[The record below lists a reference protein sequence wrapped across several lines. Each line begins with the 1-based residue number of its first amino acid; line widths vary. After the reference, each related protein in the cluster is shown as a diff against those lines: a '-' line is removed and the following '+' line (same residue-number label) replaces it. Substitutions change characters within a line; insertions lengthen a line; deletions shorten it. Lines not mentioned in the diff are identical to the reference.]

1 MDDFKV
7 FGIPVL
13 ETKYSKTKSG
23 RDGLYE
29 LEFNKLTSKLISE
42 FETDSKSASSLLKR
56 IASEM
61 PELLNNYSA
70 TSPWNMVA
78 IQLDKF
84 GIDSNIFNLY
94 EYEGHQYS
102 IGTYLKVRG
111 NAEKNMELI
120 ITSQLVF
127 IALAICAHRL
137 ANDFENALLASEM
150 LFGCGVLMGEAY
162 FENYIMA
169 GKSSTSE
176 ATQEKIEIKEERV
189 KMTEEKA
196 KQLRIKF
203 PRISKNAIAEMI
215 CDEVGVSK
223 HTVRDYLKKIAL

>member
-7 FGIPVL
+7 FGIPVFDK
-13 ETKYSKTKSG
+13 KYSKTKSG

-29 LEFNKLTSKLISE
+29 LEFNKLTSELISE
-42 FETDSKSASSLLKR
+42 FENDSKSALSLLKR

-70 TSPWNMVA
+70 TSPWNMIA

-84 GIDSNIFNLY
+84 GIDGNIFNLY

-137 ANDFENALLASEM
+137 ENDLDNALLASEM
-150 LFGCGVLMGEAY
+150 LFGSGVLMGQATLEG
-162 FENYIMA
+162 YIMA
-169 GKSSTSE
+169 GMSSTSE
-176 ATQEKIEIKEERV
+176 ATQEKIELKEKRV
-189 KMTEEKA
+189 KTTEKKA
-196 KQLRIKF
+196 KNLRVRF
-203 PRISKNAIAEMI
+203 PCISKDAIAEMI
-215 CDEVGVSK
+215 FDEVGVSK
-223 HTVRDYLKKIAL
+223 STVRDYLKKIKL

>member
-70 TSPWNMVA
+70 TSPWNMIA

-169 GKSSTSE
+169 GASSTSE
-176 ATQEKIEIKEERV
+176 ATELKIALKEERV
-189 KMTEEKA
+189 KATEDKA
-196 KQLRIKF
+196 KKLKVRF
-203 PRISKNAIAEMI
+203 PRISKDAIAEMI
-215 CDEVGVSK
+215 YDEIGASK
-223 HTVRDYLKKIAL
+223 STVRDYLKTIKL

>member
-7 FGIPVL
+7 FGMPL
-13 ETKYSKTKSG
+13 SDPTYLKTKSG

-42 FETDSKSASSLLKR
+42 FETNSKSETTLLKR

-61 PELLNNYSA
+61 PELLNNYSL

-78 IQLDKF
+78 VQVNKF

-111 NAEKNMELI
+111 NTEKNMEFI

-137 ANDFENALLASEM
+137 VNDFESALLSSEM
-150 LFGCGVLMGEAY
+150 LFGCGVLMGQATL
-162 FENYIMA
+162 ENYIMA
-169 GKSSTSE
+169 GMSSTSE
-176 ATQEKIEIKEERV
+176 ATQEKIEIKEARV

>member
-7 FGIPVL
+7 FGIPVFGK
-13 ETKYSKTKSG
+13 KYSKTKSG

-29 LEFNKLTSKLISE
+29 LEFNKLTSELISE
-42 FETDSKSASSLLKR
+42 FENDSKSALSLLKR

-70 TSPWNMVA
+70 TSPWNMIA

-84 GIDSNIFNLY
+84 GIDGNIFNSY

-137 ANDFENALLASEM
+137 ENDFENALLASEM
-150 LFGCGVLMGEAY
+150 LFGCGVLMGQATLED
-162 FENYIMA
+162 YIMS
-169 GKSSTSE
+169 GMSSTSE
-176 ATQEKIEIKEERV
+176 ATEQKIALKQERV
-189 KMTEEKA
+189 KITEEQA
-196 KQLRIKF
+196 KELKVKF
-203 PRISKNAIAEMI
+203 PHISKNAIAEMV
-215 CDEVGVSK
+215 CTEVGVSK

>member
-13 ETKYSKTKSG
+13 EAKYSKTKSG

-29 LEFNKLTSKLISE
+29 LEFNKLTSKLIAE
-42 FETDSKSASSLLKR
+42 FETNSKSELNLLKR
-56 IASEM
+56 IAAEM
-61 PELLNNYSA
+61 PELLNHYSD
-70 TSPWNMVA
+70 TSPMNMIA

-84 GIDSNIFNLY
+84 NIDGNIFNLY
-94 EYEGHQYS
+94 EYQGHKYS

-111 NAEKNMELI
+111 TTEGNMELI

-127 IALAICAHRL
+127 IALAIFAHRL
-137 ANDFENALLASEM
+137 ENDFEKALLASQM
-150 LFGCGVLMGEAY
+150 LFGCGLLMGEAY

-169 GKSSTSE
+169 GASSTSE
-176 ATQEKIEIKEERV
+176 ATEHKIAIKEERV
-189 KMTEEKA
+189 KATKEKA
-196 KQLRIKF
+196 KKLRAKF

-215 CDEVGVSK
+215 FDEIGVSES
-223 HTVRDYLKKIAL
+223 TVRDYLKKIKL

>member
-1 MDDFKV
+1 MIFKV
-7 FGIPVL
+7 FGMSL
-13 ETKYSKTKSG
+13 RNRAYSKTKSG
-23 RDGLYE
+23 RDGLYK
-29 LEFNKLTSKLISE
+29 LDFNKLTSKLISE
-42 FETDSKSASSLLKR
+42 FETNSKSETSLLKR

-61 PELLNNYSA
+61 PELLNNHSP
-70 TSPWNMVA
+70 TSPWNMIT
-78 IQLDKF
+78 IQIDKF
-84 GIDSNIFNLY
+84 GIDSDFFNLY

-137 ANDFENALLASEM
+137 INDFESALLSSEM
-150 LFGCGVLMGEAY
+150 LFGCGILMGQATL
-162 FENYIMA
+162 ENYIMA

-176 ATQEKIEIKEERV
+176 ATQEKIEIKEEKV

-215 CDEVGVSK
+215 CDEIGVSK